1 MELVPITASERGPTI
16 QAGQVDLLS
25 RNVTWTSTRDAQWG
39 NYTITMFYD
48 GQGLTR

>member
-25 RNVTWTSTRDAQWG
+25 RNGTWTSTRDAQWG